1 MKFAR
6 IFFLLIFF
14 LAACQ
19 PISAPPTPAPLPSPS
34 PVLPDLLSIPGEALQ
49 ITPAPHTTPQALLNE
64 APLRPSFSAS
74 AEPSTLWR
82 PPLYE
87 APLAISPYD
96 HFYFTRPIAVNTV
109 NWPLGDY
116 RYGYYFPGLEVV
128 HIGVDIDAQR
138 GSPVLAAGPGR
149 VIFTGYGLQL
159 GRDDPADP
167 YGQAVMIEHDFGYR
181 GQALYTV
188 YGHMD
193 RVDVIRGQRA
203 ETGTQLGLVGNTG
216 ATTGPHL
223 HFEVRVGSRYG
234 SFQNP
239 ELWVTPPLG
248 MGVLAGRMQEE
259 DDDPI
264 TSLDVE
270 LIYQPTNKIYPAR
283 TYAGRTYS
291 EPFFRE
297 NLARGDLPAGNYTL
311 HFVYDSQEYFYP
323 LTIQPGT
330 VNYFTFHATKGFST
344 GLPTISN
351 ISGLTPAP

>member
-1 MKFAR
+1 MKALR
-6 IFFLLIFF
+6 LLTLLLFF

-19 PISAPPTPAPLPSPS
+19 PLPTPNQAPPQPSPS
-34 PVLPDLLSIPGEALQ
+34 PILPATLG
-49 ITPAPHTTPQALLNE
+49 TPIQLPTIARATPQAQLNE
-64 APLRPSFSAS
+64 PPLRVEFATPDAPDS
-74 AEPSTLWR
+74 LWR

-87 APLAISPYD
+87 APLAIGPLD
-96 HFYFTRPIAVNTV
+96 HFYFTRPIAVDTV

-116 RYGYYFPGLEVV
+116 RYGYYFPGLENVV

-138 GSPVLAAGPGR
+138 GSPVLAAGPGK
-149 VIFTGYGLQL
+149 VVFTGYGLQL
-159 GRDDPADP
+159 GKDDPADP
-167 YGQAVMIEHDFGYR
+167 YGLAVMILHDFGYR
-181 GQALYTV
+181 GEALYTV

-193 RVDVIRGQRA
+193 RIDVQRGQRA

-223 HFEVRVGSRYG
+223 HFEVRVGGRYG

-248 MGVLAGRMQEE
+248 MGVLAGRMLEE

-264 TSLDVE
+264 TSLDIE
-270 LIYQPTNKIYPAR
+270 LIHQSTGEQYPAR

-291 EPFFRE
+291 EPALRE
-297 NLARGDLPAGNYTL
+297 NLARGDLPAGDYLL
-311 HFVYDSQEYFYP
+311 HFVHADQEYFYP

-330 VNYFTFHATKGFST
+330 ITYFSFRAPGEFSL
-344 GLPTISN
+344 GLPLTSSN
-351 ISGLTPAP
+351 AGLTPAP